1 MTLPVV
7 LILSDTLMHWQLI
20 PLEEP
25 ERLLEFAGS
34 LANEE
39 VIYVQPLKKVIV
51 MAVFVTKTGHLW
63 QLSLCSS
70 Y

>member
-1 MTLPVV
+1 MTLTVV

-34 LANEE
+34 LVNEE
-39 VIYVQPLKKVIV
+39 VTYVQPLKKVIV
-51 MAVFVTKTGHLW
+51 MAVFVTKTGYLW
-63 QLSLCSS
+63 QLSLYSS

>member
-1 MTLPVV
+1 
-7 LILSDTLMHWQLI
+7 MHWQLI

-39 VIYVQPLKKVIV
+39 VTYVQ
-51 MAVFVTKTGHLW
+51 
-63 QLSLCSS
+63 QL
-70 Y
+70 